1 MRCQKNWVMI
11 IRFITIIYFAV
22 NVISTVGCRTC
33 VSNNLMQINNDQI
46 GIDTLFNYGNSK
58 QIIAVRQKDSENG
71 YDYYCQTGDIVPA
84 ILDNSI
90 AFLPNPSD
98 ISSFLSRNLDDL
110 IGEDRLELGEWV
122 LAVILFNHELEIKE
136 VVLLQPHQDRLGD
149 DIKLFICK
157 AIELTEGHWTKPIN
171 NAQYYFTIVRCQL
184 F

>member
-1 MRCQKNWVMI
+1 MSFFFYGINHISMVQQMLTPLFTIDPVRCQKNWVMI

-98 ISSFLSRNLDDL
+98 ISSF
-110 IGEDRLELGEWV
+110 
-122 LAVILFNHELEIKE
+122 
-136 VVLLQPHQDRLGD
+136 
-149 DIKLFICK
+149 
-157 AIELTEGHWTKPIN
+157 
-171 NAQYYFTIVRCQL
+171 
-184 F
+184 